1 MELQNN
7 IKREELLEDL
17 KALNEICIELV
28 KSDQYSKEGLKV
40 IRPQLIELLE
50 DMQSGKFLEDYN
62 FNENEMNQLRSNF
75 QNVLD
80 GMNKFEELN
89 INGR

>member
-1 MELQNN
+1 
-7 IKREELLEDL
+7 
-17 KALNEICIELV
+17 
-28 KSDQYSKEGLKV
+28 
-40 IRPQLIELLE
+40 
-50 DMQSGKFLEDYN
+50 MQSGKFLEDYN

>member
-7 IKREELLEDL
+7 IEKEGLSEDI

-28 KSDQYSKEGLKV
+28 KSNEYSKEGLKV
-40 IRPQLIELLE
+40 IRPNIIELLE
-50 DMQSGKFLEDYN
+50 DMKSGKFLQDYN
-62 FNENEMNQLRSNF
+62 LNENQFNELKNNF

-80 GMNKFEELN
+80 GMNTFEELN
-89 INGR
+89 INE

>member
-7 IKREELLEDL
+7 TEKEELSEDL

-28 KSDQYSKEGLKV
+28 KSNEYSKEGLKV
-40 IRPQLIELLE
+40 IRPDIIEFLE
-50 DMQSGKFLEDYN
+50 DMKSGKFLEDYN
-62 FNENEMNQLRSNF
+62 VSDNQMNELRNNF

-80 GMNKFEELN
+80 RMNKFEELN
-89 INGR
+89 ING